1 MYVAIFQI
9 AGNRFQTTYEELK
22 PDMALGDMHI
32 GPSFQTTYE
41 ELKL

>member
-1 MYVAIFQI
+1 MFLQAS
-9 AGNRFQTTYEELK
+9 GEGFQTTYEELK